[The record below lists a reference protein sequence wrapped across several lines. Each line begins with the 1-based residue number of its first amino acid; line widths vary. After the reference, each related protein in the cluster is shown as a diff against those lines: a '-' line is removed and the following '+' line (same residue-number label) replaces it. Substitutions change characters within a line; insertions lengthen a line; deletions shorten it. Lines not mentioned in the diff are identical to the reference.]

1 VNIIRGK
8 VWKFGDDINTDVI
21 SPTRYM
27 AGPLEELKK
36 HALEAINPRF
46 PQEVKAGDII
56 VGGNNFGCGSSREDA
71 PTVLKALGVAAIA
84 AESFAR
90 IFFRNAVAIGLP
102 IVVCPGVSSSFEE
115 GDELELDLVNSKVQN
130 ITKKKT
136 LDAQPLPSEMQE
148 VLSKGGILP
157 LLKGMAKR

>member
-1 VNIIRGK
+1 MDIIRGRI
-8 VWKFGDDINTDVI
+8 WKFGDDINTDVI
-21 SPTRYM
+21 SPTLYM
-27 AGPLEELKK
+27 DRPLEELKK